1 MRVGEGYS
9 SSHDDAGRAER
20 RGPSPSREAA
30 SYANHQPLEVYHVT
44 PDDDFLR
51 LQPLFGCQLHLHV
64 VRLRH
69 ERRVQRQRRTLP
81 LRQHVQLRELCLRAG
96 LQLQRVIVVPT

>member
-30 SYANHQPLEVYHVT
+30 SYANHQPLEVYHV
-44 PDDDFLR
+44 PPIDDVLR
-51 LQPLFGCQLHLHV
+51 LLPLFGRQLHLHDV
-64 VRLRH
+64 HLRH
-69 ERRVQRQRRTLP
+69 ERRVQRQWRELP
-81 LRQHVQLRELCLRAG
+81 LW
-96 LQLQRVIVVPT
+96 